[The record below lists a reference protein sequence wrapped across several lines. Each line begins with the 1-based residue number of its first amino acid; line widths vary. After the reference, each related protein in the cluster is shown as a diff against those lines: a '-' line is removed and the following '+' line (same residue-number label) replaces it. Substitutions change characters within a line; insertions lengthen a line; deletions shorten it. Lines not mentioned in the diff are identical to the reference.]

1 VIADNVIGHHD
12 HEEGSLGAR
21 VRCAR
26 SSGLW
31 WRLERHADRHR
42 IRTASYRKH
51 NLYNFALDMLHK
63 LGFAAQQQ
71 GNPVRAARL
80 RGAVEALQAQTTG
93 FNPEQYIVHQ
103 RNLVALRA
111 QRDPAR
117 LEACTAAGRAL
128 DWEQAIAERLAVTG
142 TLDESG
148 RQRNRHSG
156 T

>member
-1 VIADNVIGHHD
+1 VLAG
-12 HEEGSLGAR
+12 
-21 VRCAR
+21 
-26 SSGLW
+26 
-31 WRLERHADRHR
+31 
-42 IRTASYRKH
+42 YRKH

-71 GNPVRAARL
+71 GDPVRAARL

-103 RNLVALRA
+103 RNLVALRG
-111 QRDPAR
+111 QLDPAR
-117 LEACTAAGRAL
+117 LEACWAAGRAL
-128 DWEQAIAERLAVTG
+128 DWDQAIAEGLAVTG